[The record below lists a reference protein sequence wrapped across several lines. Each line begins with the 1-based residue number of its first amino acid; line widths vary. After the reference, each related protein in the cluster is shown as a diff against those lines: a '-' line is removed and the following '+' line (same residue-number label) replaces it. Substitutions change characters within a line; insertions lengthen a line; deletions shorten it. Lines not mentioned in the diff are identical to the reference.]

1 MSIRW
6 CVLVLLA
13 VPGFAVAQRGEPP
26 LVAPTD
32 PLPIV
37 HYDSKGRCARPRRQG
52 IQPDSREVELGSDYP
67 SCPPREPNLPAKSP
81 TAIDG
86 FVPENRFAPDSPL
99 EGDGFELSVPRARN
113 GSFWWKREDF

>member
-1 MSIRW
+1 MCSRARLSSDVSEIK
-6 CVLVLLA
+6 LVF
-13 VPGFAVAQRGEPP
+13 GIPP
-26 LVAPTD
+26 ERAAPNITPSWNVAPTD

-86 FVPENRFAPDSPL
+86 FVPENRFA
-99 EGDGFELSVPRARN
+99 
-113 GSFWWKREDF
+113 